1 MAARRCTAMTSA
13 GRPCMCFSLK
23 DSAYCLFHDPRPEIT
38 ARKKPNHDLTIG
50 DQIKVIQQAIRQV
63 RSSRAD
69 PLRKAAELRA
79 LIGLLN
85 ELKMQGIVNP
95 AHMPT
100 APESLEDRLKK
111 WKENQG

>member
-1 MAARRCTAMTSA
+1 
-13 GRPCMCFSLK
+13 LK
-23 DSAYCLFHDPRPEIT
+23 DSAYCLFHDPRPEI
-38 ARKKPNHDLTIG
+38 ASRKNPNHDLTIG
-50 DQIKVIQQAIRQV
+50 DQIKVVQQAIRQV

-85 ELKMQGIVNP
+85 ELKIVNTE
-95 AHMPT
+95 HMAT